1 MPRRS
6 NRFEQLHLDLQWQY
20 LNWLSE
26 TCEQDEFYE
35 KTSLTLLDERKRVVQ
50 ISPLWP
56 EMKNLN
62 Q

>member
-1 MPRRS
+1 VPRRS

-26 TCEQDEFYE
+26 TSEQDEFYE
-35 KTSLTLLDERKRVVQ
+35 KTSLTLLKDRKRVVQ